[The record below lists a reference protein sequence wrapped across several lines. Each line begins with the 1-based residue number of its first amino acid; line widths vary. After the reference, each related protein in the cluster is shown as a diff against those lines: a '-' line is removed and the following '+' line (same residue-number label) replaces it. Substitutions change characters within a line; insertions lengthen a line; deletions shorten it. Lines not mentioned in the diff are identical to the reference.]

1 MSLLFTRSYIT
12 NLNVEENSLD
22 SLALLYVQLE
32 GIINGFEKNNFIIP
46 DYLIE
51 KFNEFKLELDIRMRS
66 DKLRRLKILKAQRE
80 NLKTKDELRSQKDSE
95 IAALEKELN
104 G

>member
-1 MSLLFTRSYIT
+1 MTLLITRNYIA

-22 SLALLYVQLE
+22 GLALLYVQLN
-32 GIINGFEKNNFIIP
+32 GIIEGFKNNNFTLP
-46 DYLIE
+46 EYLIE
-51 KFNEFKLELDIRMRS
+51 KFNEVKLELDIRIRS

-80 NLKTKDELRSQKDSE
+80 SLKTKDELRSQKDGE

>member
-1 MSLLFTRSYIT
+1 MTQIKLIF
-12 NLNVEENSLD
+12 
-22 SLALLYVQLE
+22 A
-32 GIINGFEKNNFIIP
+32 